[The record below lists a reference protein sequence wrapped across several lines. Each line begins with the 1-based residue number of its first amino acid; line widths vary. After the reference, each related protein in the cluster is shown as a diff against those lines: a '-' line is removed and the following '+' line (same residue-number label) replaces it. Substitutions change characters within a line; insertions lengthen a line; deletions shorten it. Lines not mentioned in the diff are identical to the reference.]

1 MPWTLRPAAQLFV
14 GDEERQPGAES
25 SGLLQQSHFDGEE
38 VPEGSRRRRRW
49 DLIEWGALQKE
60 ARVSL
65 RAASSASLRAAPNA
79 SLRAAPHLPQALSL
93 QICGFPALPGMMRGA
108 KEISGQRR
116 ESSVTVIGD
125 KRLKS

>member
-1 MPWTLRPAAQLFV
+1 MFLVFLPVVILIQFGAYTSGCYPLSCHYGQGCRFGPRRVHRLGPRPMHRL
-14 GDEERQPGAES
+14 GP
-25 SGLLQQSHFDGEE
+25 
-38 VPEGSRRRRRW
+38 
-49 DLIEWGALQKE
+49 
-60 ARVSL
+60 
-65 RAASSASLRAAPNA
+65 
-79 SLRAAPHLPQALSL
+79 APHLPQALSL